1 MSLQEFTKGSR
12 KSKKDSDIIMGW
24 MPQGKQYMQDMR
36 HVISKEEQN
45 GICKKWETV
54 YKKMCKVV
62 EINEEDGLKEDKVS
76 EPFEME
82 ENLMYSEFAE
92 V

>member
-1 MSLQEFTKGSR
+1 MKGSR

-24 MPQGKQYMQDMR
+24 MHLGKQYMQDMR
-36 HVISKEEQN
+36 HVISKEEQSR
-45 GICKKWETV
+45 ICKKWKAV

-76 EPFEME
+76 KPFEIE
-82 ENLMYSEFAE
+82 ENLIYSEFAE